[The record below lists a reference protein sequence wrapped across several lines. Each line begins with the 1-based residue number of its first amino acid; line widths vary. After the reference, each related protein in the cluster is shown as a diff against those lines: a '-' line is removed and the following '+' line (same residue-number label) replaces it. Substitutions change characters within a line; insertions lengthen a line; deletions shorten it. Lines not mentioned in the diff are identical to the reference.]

1 MAGSIEARLKEKG
14 VTLPNV
20 AAPAANYVPS
30 VISGNMLYISG
41 QVPFVDGKIS
51 HTGKLG
57 AEFSIEEGY
66 ACARICAINIL
77 AAAKAALGGDL
88 DRVARVVKLGG
99 FVNSTPDFTDQPKVV
114 NGASDLM
121 AEAFG
126 EAGKHARAAVGVAQL
141 PLGCAVEVEAV
152 FEIR

>member
-1 MAGSIEARLKEKG
+1 MAGSIEARLQEKG
-14 VTLPNV
+14 ITLPNV

-57 AEFSIEEGY
+57 AEFKVEDGY

-77 AAAKAALGGDL
+77 AAAKAALGDL
-88 DRVARVVKLGG
+88 DRVVRVVKLGG

-126 EAGKHARAAVGVAQL
+126 DAGKHARAAVGVGSL
-141 PLGCAVEVEAV
+141 PRGVAVEVEAI
-152 FEIR
+152 FEIK